1 MKFRGMKCRALICL
15 LAALAAGCGAAY
27 QASTQI
33 RSHRML
39 DSLKAGQTMP
49 EVRQEWGQPDI
60 IADQDQD
67 TEVWSYAS
75 RANTND
81 IAATILY
88 TAAKE
93 GDTGQFLDLRF
104 VDGKLVSWSK
114 QQHTMP
120 TKRQT
125 FGIGFGVASPHDAT
139 HF

>member
-1 MKFRGMKCRALICL
+1 MKFHRMNSRVLICL
-15 LAALAAGCGAAY
+15 LAALITGCGAAY

-49 EVRQEWGQPDI
+49 EVRQDWGQPDI
-60 IADQDQD
+60 ITDQDQD

-88 TAAKE
+88 TAAKA

-120 TKRQT
+120 TKRQN
-125 FGIGFGVASPHDAT
+125 FGFGFGVVSPHDAT